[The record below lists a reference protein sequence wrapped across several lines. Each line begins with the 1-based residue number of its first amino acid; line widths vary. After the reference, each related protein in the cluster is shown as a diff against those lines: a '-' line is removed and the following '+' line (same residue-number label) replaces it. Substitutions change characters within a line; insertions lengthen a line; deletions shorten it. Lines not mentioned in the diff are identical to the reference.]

1 MRTVLNVCLLLSITI
16 ATGSCLVCQTCKNY
30 TGDACTEP
38 TTKTC
43 DPSVTRCLTTLTVM
57 QIGEKLYPMVEKSCA
72 TSPQLCE
79 LAYNMSSGIE
89 LYSVSKCC
97 QGDLCNKGSIKL
109 PPINSTENRVQCPA
123 CYAKAKTCTPTGTIK
138 CRGSQTKCFNF
149 SGGIYNGTQ
158 FEDWAFQGCTTENIC
173 EYPAPTYPEN
183 YLQEGY
189 KLTCSDSK
197 P

>member
-30 TGDACTEP
+30 TGDICTEP

-43 DPSVTRCLTTLTVM
+43 DPSVTRCLTTLAVTM
-57 QIGEKLYPMVEKSCA
+57 NGKNFYPMVEKSCA

-79 LAYNMSSGIE
+79 ATFNMSTGVE
-89 LYSVSKCC
+89 WYSVSKCC
-97 QGDLCNKGSIKL
+97 QGDLSNKGSIKL
-109 PPINSTENRVQCPA
+109 PPINSTENGVQCPA
-123 CYAKAKTCTPTGTIK
+123 CYAKGKTCTPTGTIK
-138 CRGSQTKCFNF
+138 CRGPQTKCFNF

-173 EYPAPTYPEN
+173 EYPALTYPEN
-183 YLQEGY
+183 YLQEDY
-189 KLTCSDSK
+189 KLTCSNSK